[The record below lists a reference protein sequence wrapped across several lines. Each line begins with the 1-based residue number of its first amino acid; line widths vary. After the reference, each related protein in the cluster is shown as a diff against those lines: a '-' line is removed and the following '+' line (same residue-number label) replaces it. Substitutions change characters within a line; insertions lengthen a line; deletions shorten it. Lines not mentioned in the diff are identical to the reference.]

1 MNSPL
6 YDQHDDHD
14 DFAGGGGRGAAPVLQ
29 DETKIALTVVAS
41 IVRLSTLEVEG
52 VHAVGSDGFVDGLVE
67 MLSKRESDR
76 GVKVTEDDQGRYTI
90 EIHVVLRFGSELAK
104 VAEKIQANVRAKV
117 GHMTGKPVAKI
128 DVIIEG
134 VRLDAAKSGDT
145 DWHNEPHTD

>member
-1 MNSPL
+1 MSAQNIDPHADS
-6 YDQHDDHD
+6 D
-14 DFAGGGGRGAAPVLQ
+14 DFPSRGSGGAVQ
-29 DETKIALTVVAS
+29 DETKIALSVVAS
-41 IVRLSTLEVEG
+41 IVRLSALEVEG

-76 GVKVTEDDQGRYTI
+76 GVKVTEDDQGRYFI
-90 EIHVVLRFGSELAK
+90 EVHVVLRFGSELAK
-104 VAEKIQANVRAKV
+104 VAEKIQTNVRAKV

-134 VRLDAAKSGDT
+134 VRLEEHRASDT